1 MDFNLSPEQELL
13 RKTVREFAEQEIK
26 PLAFDL
32 NQKEEC
38 SIEVIQKMGD
48 LGLMGMTVSPEYGG
62 QGFDPLSYIIA
73 IEEIARVDGS
83 HAATVAAHN
92 GLGLSPIY
100 YFGNEQ
106 QKRRYLPDLCAG
118 KALWGFGLTEPEA
131 GSDAGNSQ
139 TVAKWVHGEW
149 LINGRK
155 IFITNASTSITRG
168 STVQA
173 VTGRRPD
180 GHPEISCILVE
191 QNAAGFTAKPM
202 HHKLVWRASN
212 TSELY
217 FEDVRVPEA
226 NLLGK
231 RGEGFKMMLQTLD
244 GGRLAIAAM
253 GLGGA
258 QGALEEALKYS
269 QQRKTFGKHLAEHQT
284 IAFYLAEMQ
293 TEIEAARSLLYRACW
308 LKGEGKPFGNFAAM
322 AKLYCS
328 EVMKRVAHKAV
339 QIHGGYGLMEEFPV
353 ARFYRDQRL
362 LEIGEGASEV
372 QKMVI
377 SRHLLRGQ

>member
-1 MDFNLSPEQELL
+1 MDFNLTSEQELL

-26 PLAFDL
+26 PRAFEL
-32 NQKEEC
+32 NEKEEC
-38 SIEVIQKMGD
+38 SIEIIHKMGD
-48 LGLMGMTVSPEYGG
+48 LGLMGMTVSSEYGG

-73 IEEIARVDGS
+73 VEEMARVDGS

-92 GLGLSPIY
+92 GLGLGPLFN
-100 YFGNEQ
+100 FGNEQ
-106 QKRRYLPDLCAG
+106 QKREYLPDLCAG
-118 KALWGFGLTEPEA
+118 RALWGFGLTEPEA
-131 GSDAGNSQ
+131 GSDAGSSQ
-139 TVAKWVHGEW
+139 TTAKLAHGEW
-149 LINGRK
+149 LINGQK
-155 IFITNASTSITRG
+155 IFITNASTSMTRG

-173 VTGRRPD
+173 VTGRC
-180 GHPEISCILVE
+180 PEGYPEMSCILVE
-191 QNAAGFTAKPM
+191 QTRAGFTAKPM
-202 HHKLVWRASN
+202 HHKMVWRASN

-217 FEDVRVPEA
+217 FEDVRVPEV
-226 NLLGK
+226 NLLGR

-269 QQRKTFGKHLAEHQT
+269 QQRKTFGKPLVEHQT

-308 LKGEGKPFGNFAAM
+308 LKSCGEPFGHMAAM

-328 EVMKRVAHKAV
+328 EVMKRVVHKAV

-362 LEIGEGASEV
+362 LEIGEGTSEV

-377 SRHLLRGQ
+377 SRHLLKGQ